1 MVCLS
6 RYRGLGTSYNQ
17 IIIPSQPIYADMDIA
32 KY

>member
-6 RYRGLGTSYNQ
+6 RYRGLGTSHKQ
-17 IIIPSQPIYADMDIA
+17 VIIPSQRIYADMDRA